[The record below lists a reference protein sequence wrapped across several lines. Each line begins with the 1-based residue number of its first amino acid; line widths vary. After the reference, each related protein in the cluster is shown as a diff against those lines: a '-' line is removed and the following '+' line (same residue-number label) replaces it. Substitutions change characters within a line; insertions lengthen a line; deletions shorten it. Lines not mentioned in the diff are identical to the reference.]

1 MPQSAEWHWEDGKLG
16 VGGVSCFE
24 EGNSLQRKLWVT
36 EMSKMWSLPCTNA
49 SVTRNINGG
58 IAEMEG

>member
-1 MPQSAEWHWEDGKLG
+1 MSQSAEWHWEDRKLG
-16 VGGVSCFE
+16 GGGSCFE

-36 EMSKMWSLPCTNA
+36 EISKMWSLPCTNA
-49 SVTRNINGG
+49 FVTRNINGG